1 MKGINNTQIGFG
13 RPALDQIFNEGEI
26 PKEVRN
32 KAIGMAYR
40 EFKYPLKEIA
50 RHLNMN
56 PNYLCDILKR
66 LET

>member
-1 MKGINNTQIGFG
+1 
-13 RPALDQIFNEGEI
+13 
-26 PKEVRN
+26 
-32 KAIGMAYR
+32 MAYR

-56 PNYLCDILKR
+56 PNYLCDILRK